1 MSSHRT
7 RRAFALL
14 VVVLVVTP
22 LLHVLTNVGAYLF
35 GLKDE
40 PW

>member
-1 MSSHRT
+1 VI
-7 RRAFALL
+7 

-22 LLHVLTNVGAYLF
+22 LLHVTTNGVAYLL
-35 GLKDE
+35 GLKNE